1 MNLCAHRYHVQHSIA
16 SNHKCCGI
24 CQIDLFVNVN
34 SLLDLS
40 ASSDIHPTSLSNLV
54 AIIHKPPGQLVQT
67 LINPTSEP
75 KILLLFP
82 FTMARRLFVSLS
94 SFFMKPCF
102 LVFQV
107 LHRLCMNN
115 CMYSFHDY
123 CS

>member
-82 FTMARRLFVSLS
+82 FTMAPPLYIIARIATFGSYHITTREKLT
-94 SFFMKPCF
+94 
-102 LVFQV
+102 
-107 LHRLCMNN
+107 
-115 CMYSFHDY
+115 MYMEKANKIL
-123 CS
+123 